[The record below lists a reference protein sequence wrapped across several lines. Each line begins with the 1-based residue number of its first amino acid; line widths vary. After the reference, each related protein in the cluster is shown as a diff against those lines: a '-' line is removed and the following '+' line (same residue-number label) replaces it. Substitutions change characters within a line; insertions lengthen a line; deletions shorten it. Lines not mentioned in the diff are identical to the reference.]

1 MEFFIGLIIGMLVTV
16 ALELFFI
23 WLLIFRKE

>member
-1 MEFFIGLIIGMLVTV
+1 MVFFIGLIIGMLVTV

-23 WLLIFRKE
+23 WLLIFRKG

>member
-1 MEFFIGLIIGMLVTV
+1 MVFFIGLIIGVLVTV

>member
-23 WLLIFRKE
+23 WLLIFRKG